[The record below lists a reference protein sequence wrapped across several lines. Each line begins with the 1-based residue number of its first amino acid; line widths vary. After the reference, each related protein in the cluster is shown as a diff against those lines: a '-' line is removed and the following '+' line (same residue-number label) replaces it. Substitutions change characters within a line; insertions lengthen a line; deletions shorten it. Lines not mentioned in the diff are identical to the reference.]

1 MEVCQVQGVTGE
13 LLSVELHEE
22 RVVLLCELPHDFVR
36 DLHYYLEHVNI
47 NLSHKIP
54 PYLLETGPNTYLCII
69 NN

>member
-1 MEVCQVQGVTGE
+1 
-13 LLSVELHEE
+13 
-22 RVVLLCELPHDFVR
+22 
-36 DLHYYLEHVNI
+36 VNI

>member
-22 RVVLLCELPHDFVR
+22 RVVLLGELPHDFVR

-47 NLSHKIP
+47 NNPSIFIRDRP
-54 PYLLETGPNTYLCII
+54 
-69 NN
+69 